1 MFRANRFLR
10 ARNCGYCS
18 ATIELDGGIPVINL
32 AKPAVARWT
41 QPLCFLIAVL
51 EGYDLQVISSAG
63 PFLQR
68 EMALGPHQL
77 GWFFSASLIGLAIG
91 AISGG
96 WLADRFGR
104 KRVLVWSLMVLGVFT
119 LGSALAHDFGLLMV
133 MRVLAG
139 LGLGGA
145 MPTLIA
151 MVTEVSGGAKTTSA
165 VTTMICG
172 QPLGGIVSALI
183 GKGLAASYG
192 WEVLFA
198 IGGVATIVTIPLV
211 LRILPETRSDGIHP
225 GMTRLPAA
233 QALFGQGR
241 ASETTLLWAVFILTL
256 ALLSI
261 LLSWTPLLVIG
272 KGMPRELGYSAIIA
286 INLGG
291 IVGGLIASR
300 IIDRLGVRWPM
311 LALYALMAF
320 AFHRFAGVDQPNDL
334 LVAAFLVGVGVL
346 GAQFTLYGI
355 APRIY
360 PLAGRATGVGLAVAM
375 GRIGSV
381 GGPLVI
387 GSLLGQ
393 GASAEAAI
401 RVMIPIALAAS

>member
-1 MFRANRFLR
+1 M
-10 ARNCGYCS
+10 
-18 ATIELDGGIPVINL
+18 TDK
-32 AKPAVARWT
+32 AKPAAARWT
-41 QPLCFLIAVL
+41 LPLCFLIAVL

-68 EMALGPHQL
+68 EMGLGPHQL
-77 GWFFSASLIGLAIG
+77 GWFFSASLLGLAIG
-91 AISGG
+91 AIGGG
-96 WLADRFGR
+96 WLADRIGR
-104 KRVLVWSLMVLGVFT
+104 KRVLVWSLVTLGLFT
-119 LGSALAHDFGLLMV
+119 LGSALAHDYALLMV
-133 MRVLAG
+133 MRMFAG

-151 MVTEVSGGAKTTSA
+151 MVTEVSGGAKTTTA

-172 QPLGGIVSALI
+172 QPLGGILSALV

-192 WEVLFA
+192 WEVLFT
-198 IGGVATIVTIPLV
+198 IGGVATIATIPLV
-211 LRILPETRSDGIHP
+211 LRVLPETRTTSAHADAA
-225 GMTRLPAA
+225 RLPAG
-233 QALFGQGR
+233 QALFGEDR
-241 ASETTLLWAVFILTL
+241 ARQTALLWAVFIFTL

-272 KGMPRELGYSAIIA
+272 KGLPRDVGLSAIIA

-300 IIDRLGVRWPM
+300 AIDRLGVRWPM
-311 LALYALMAF
+311 LALYTLMAF
-320 AFHRFAGVDQPNDL
+320 AFHRFAGATATTPL
-334 LVAAFLVGVGVL
+334 LIAAFLVGVGVL

-387 GSLLGQ
+387 GGLLGQ

-401 RVMIPIALAAS
+401 RVMIPIALAAGVGLLALTLVSGGKLRPQPGT

>member
-1 MFRANRFLR
+1 M
-10 ARNCGYCS
+10 
-18 ATIELDGGIPVINL
+18 
-32 AKPAVARWT
+32 PAAARWT
-41 QPLCFLIAVL
+41 LPLCFLIAVL

-63 PFLQR
+63 PYLQR
-68 EMALGPHQL
+68 EMRLGPHEL

-96 WLADRFGR
+96 WLGDRIGR
-104 KRVLVWSLMVLGVFT
+104 KQVLGWSLVTLGLFT
-119 LGSALAHDFGLLMV
+119 LGSAVAHDYALLMV

-139 LGLGGA
+139 IGLGGA

-151 MVTEVSGGAKTTSA
+151 MVTELSGGVKTTSA

-172 QPLGGIVSALI
+172 QPLGGIISALV

-198 IGGVATIVTIPLV
+198 IGGVATIATIPLV
-211 LRILPETRSDGIHP
+211 LHALPETRATSVRSS
-225 GMTRLPAA
+225 TVRLPTG
-233 QALFGQGR
+233 QALFGDGR
-241 ASETTLLWAVFILTL
+241 ARETSLLWVVFILTL

-272 KGMPRELGYSAIIA
+272 KGLPREVGLSAIIA

-300 IIDRLGVRWPM
+300 AIDHLGVRWPM

-320 AFHRFAGVDQPNDL
+320 AFQRLSGVTATLPL
-334 LVAAFLVGVGVL
+334 LFAAFLVGVGVL

-393 GASAEAAI
+393 GASAETAI
-401 RVMIPIALAAS
+401 RVMIPIALAAGLGLFVLTLVSGTKLKPQPGT